1 MFVNEKFQD
10 GLDVDPFSYPDPH
23 EQGMVVSAEFYGC
36 LSNEIQ
42 HLSLSLEVV
51 DIP

>member
-1 MFVNEKFQD
+1 
-10 GLDVDPFSYPDPH
+10 
-23 EQGMVVSAEFYGC
+23 MVVSAEFYGC

-51 DIP
+51 DIPWNQKRSQVMKEIQFDKVMCIF